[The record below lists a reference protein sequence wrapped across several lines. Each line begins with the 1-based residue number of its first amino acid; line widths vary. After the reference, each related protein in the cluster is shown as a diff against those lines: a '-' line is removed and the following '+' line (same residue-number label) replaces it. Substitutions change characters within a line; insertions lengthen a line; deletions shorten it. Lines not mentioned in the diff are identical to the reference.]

1 MNSLKEVPKVQLST
15 LKGAIANVLSKDE
28 DIYIPLILPQ
38 KKDSTLSS
46 PTLLTSSVIPTKEHA
61 LFNYY
66 PHLLGLSS
74 FTPTET
80 FNTGSRITIL

>member
-28 DIYIPLILPQ
+28 DIYTPHPSS

-80 FNTGSRITIL
+80 FNTGSRVTIL